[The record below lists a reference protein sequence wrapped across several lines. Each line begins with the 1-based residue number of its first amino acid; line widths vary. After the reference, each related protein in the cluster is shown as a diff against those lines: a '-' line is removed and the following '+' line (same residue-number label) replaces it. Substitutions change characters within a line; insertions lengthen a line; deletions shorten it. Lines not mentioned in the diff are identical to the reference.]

1 MKKYIIPAVILVAIA
16 TTAGWMLQKNKP
28 DNAAVKGAIIQTVI
42 YLDVRTDQEW
52 QEGHLS
58 DAVHFDLAKLQ
69 QGLLPNLDKSAQLNV
84 YCKSG
89 RRAEEAKNI
98 LTQNGFTNVRNAG
111 GFADLQNQG
120 IKLCVGTQT
129 SCN

>member
-16 TTAGWMLQKNKP
+16 TTAGWMLQKNKS
-28 DNAAVKGAIIQTVI
+28 DNGAVKGAIIQTAI

-69 QGLLPNLDKSAQLNV
+69 QGLLPDLDKSAEINV
-84 YCKSG
+84 YCRSG

-98 LTQNGFTNVRNAG
+98 LAQNGFTNVKNAG
-111 GFADLQNQG
+111 ALADLQ
-120 IKLCVGTQT
+120 TQEKKVCT
-129 SCN
+129 GNLVSCN